1 MLGRYNE
8 TISFIVSKLDK
19 LDHEKL
25 HKNLGDAYF
34 NANTSDKAIYH
45 YEKAIK
51 LNDKY
56 D

>member
-8 TISFIVSKLDK
+8 AIGYIIGKLQK
-19 LDHEKL
+19 IDHEKL
-25 HKNLGDAYF
+25 HKNLADAYF
-34 NANTSDKAIYH
+34 SVNTSDKAIYH